1 MKKMAFDKVHKEAKK
16 PVLTRLGE
24 IAKKYLLVSGLA
36 LSLTLGT
43 GEVKADTAKKPAEV
57 KVAQAQEQKEVV
69 KVPKKEVLDAIE
81 TAKKYEI
88 KIPDMTCFERARDD
102 DPGYRVFYSKYG
114 QDFTLRIDDGGGFG
128 VYNGII
134 ELKEPRLVI
143 KGAETFGAPFWD
155 CATSDR
161 DETPGYQRVRAFE
174 VPYKKIV
181 NGQEEQRSLIVIADP
196 ISTSLIARD
205 DSDGKWKRVGIFENT
220 DDVIANYKTDKP
232 TIGIS
237 LEKDEKTGE
246 DIVTVAVIRDDMT
259 RGFMMSFATTSGG
272 RSKSTPFDVE

>member
-1 MKKMAFDKVHKEAKK
+1 MKIKFDKVHKEVKK
-16 PVLTRLGE
+16 PVLTRLKE

-43 GEVKADTAKKPAEV
+43 GEVKADTAKKPEV
-57 KVAQAQEQKEVV
+57 KVAQAQEQKAV

-88 KIPDMTCFERARDD
+88 KIPDMTCHEHDIN

-134 ELKEPRLVI
+134 ELKEPRLRI
-143 KGAETFGAPFWD
+143 KGAETFGATFWSCVNHD
-155 CATSDR
+155 E

-232 TIGIS
+232 VVGIS

-246 DIVTVAVIRDDMT
+246 DIVTVAVIRYDMSK
-259 RGFMMSFATTSGG
+259 GIMMSFATTSGG
-272 RSKSTPFDVE
+272 KSKPTPFDVE